1 MKKKM
6 KKLEPNQI
14 KCLSENFKEIV
25 FNNDFDFVY
34 EEQVPNSAILLLDG
48 ELLLCKK
55 NKIIESIHPGSLL
68 GAYQLLHNEPVK
80 LACKIGRKSKAI
92 LLNKT
97 ALLESLKDET
107 SPLFEII
114 HQLQIES

>member
-6 KKLEPNQI
+6 KQLDPSQI
-14 KCLSENFKEIV
+14 KKLSENYKEIV

-34 EEQVPNSAILLLDG
+34 EEQIPNSALILIDGEILLSR
-48 ELLLCKK
+48 K
-55 NKIIESIHPGSLL
+55 NKIIEKIHPGSLL
-68 GAYQLLHNEPVK
+68 GAYQLLHDEPVK
-80 LACKIGRKSKAI
+80 FACKINRKSKAI

-97 ALLESLKDET
+97 ALLECLRDRT

-114 HQLQIES
+114 QQLQIEN